1 MVQLIDKTTELVD
14 MRDPSV
20 SSLKRP
26 MLEQE
31 STDFGDIV
39 FEDFR
44 FNLGVYFEGKNGK
57 PLDIPVN
64 IGRILFKEDLDGN
77 YGNNKSYKTKKCTK
91 EMFSHVNLN
100 LTSEVETAFES
111 SYCPDLDNARINGV
125 ENFGPALKTTIFFES
140 CWDDD
145 EITDKES
152 TCLSR
157 KDTCDWVDAN
167 KDKNSIK
174 LHMLHSFS
182 FLDFDS

>member
-1 MVQLIDKTTELVD
+1 MVQLIDKTTDLVD

-39 FEDFR
+39 LEDFR

-64 IGRILFKEDLDGN
+64 IGRIFIRENSSGIS
-77 YGNNKSYKTKKCTK
+77 NNTESYEAKKRTK

-100 LTSEVETAFES
+100 NTFIV
-111 SYCPDLDNARINGV
+111 PMNR
-125 ENFGPALKTTIFFES
+125 
-140 CWDDD
+140 
-145 EITDKES
+145 
-152 TCLSR
+152 
-157 KDTCDWVDAN
+157 
-167 KDKNSIK
+167 
-174 LHMLHSFS
+174 
-182 FLDFDS
+182 